1 MFATVEFSQI
11 LEVIWV
17 SLVAGIGVT
26 AIYSVVIYGVSR
38 AAEARREGNGGEATM
53 YGVVAMVA
61 FALFAAGLIFG
72 LSIVLNK

>member
-26 AIYSVVIYGVSR
+26 AIYSVVIYGVSL
-38 AAEARREGNGGEATM
+38 AAEARRDGNGGEATM
-53 YGVVAMVA
+53 YGVVAIVA
-61 FALFAAGLIFG
+61 FVVFAAGLIIG
-72 LSIVLNK
+72 LSIVLHK